1 MMRNITTGCCS
12 GLHRL
17 LYLSLLLLAPIII
30 SACATTTDMGPP
42 LIPEED
48 RARPIP
54 REYRIQQ
61 EDQLEVKFYY
71 NNDLNDQVT
80 VRPDG
85 FISLQLIEDVKAA
98 GLTPSQLTKVLKE
111 RYASV
116 IANTEITVIVRS
128 FQGQKIY
135 VDGEVNNASMVKL
148 TGPMTVMQAISS
160 AGGLRRTARESEVL
174 VIRRNVEKPLIIQVD
189 LTKVVKGDISQDI
202 LLKPYDI
209 VYVPRTPISY
219 VNQWV
224 REYLREIIP
233 YSVGWYYNL

>member
-1 MMRNITTGCCS
+1 MLDRKYILGFSGVLGLFSILFVTFLLSGCS
-12 GLHRL
+12 
-17 LYLSLLLLAPIII
+17 
-30 SACATTTDMGPP
+30 TVEMGPP
-42 LIPEED
+42 LIIDED
-48 RARPIP
+48 TARPIP
-54 REYRIQQ
+54 REYRIQM

-71 NNDLNDQVT
+71 NADLNEQIT

-85 FISLQLIEDVKAA
+85 YISLQLIEDVKAA
-98 GLTPSQLTKVLKE
+98 GLTPFQLTKVLKDK
-111 RYASV
+111 YKSV

-135 VDGEVNNASMVKL
+135 VDGEVNNPSMVKL
-148 TGPMTVMQAISS
+148 SGPMTVMQAISS
-160 AGGLRRTARESEVL
+160 AGGIRRTARESEVL
-174 VIRRNVEKPLIIQVD
+174 VIRRNVQKPLIIQVD
-189 LTKVVKGDISQDI
+189 LTKVIKGDISQDI

-224 REYLREIIP
+224 REYLRNIIP

>member
-1 MMRNITTGCCS
+1 MMRDRIDNWGP
-12 GLHRL
+12 GLHLL
-17 LYLSLLLLAPIII
+17 LYLCFLLSAAFLTG
-30 SACATTTDMGPP
+30 ACATTTDMGPP
-42 LIPEED
+42 LITEED
-48 RARPIP
+48 RTRPIP
-54 REYRIQQ
+54 REYRIQL
-61 EDQLEVKFYY
+61 EDQLDVKFYY

-85 FISLQLIEDVKAA
+85 YISLQLIEDVKAA

-111 RYASV
+111 RYESV

-174 VIRRNVEKPLIIQVD
+174 VIRRNVQKPLIIQVD

-224 REYLREIIP
+224 REYLRNIIP
-233 YSVGWYYNL
+233 YSVGWYYNM